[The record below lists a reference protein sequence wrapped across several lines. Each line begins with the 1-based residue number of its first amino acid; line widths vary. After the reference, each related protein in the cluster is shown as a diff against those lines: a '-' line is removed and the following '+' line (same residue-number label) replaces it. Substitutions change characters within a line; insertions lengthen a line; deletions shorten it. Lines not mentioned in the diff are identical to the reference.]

1 MTNPNNFNLS
11 DLTSIG
17 TSSDWTYQSTSP
29 TPLSPTSF
37 PLNPASADGDPF
49 CTDSFCQDNSGTD
62 NDAEYYTSRYQ
73 YVRVRAVWSVN
84 QLGTI
89 QTWPLRNNPGMT
101 VYTGGWFETNGT
113 FLLEDSSSYV
123 LSPRRP
129 QGSPYPPWL
138 INYTQRGAN
147 DAPLWSGSGQGGFFL
162 LYKNS
167 AGYISVAGGGM
178 SAYSL
183 PIMHPGAFFM
193 SVAGV
198 FQFTNGP
205 LLGYPTYGS
214 ASAIV
219 DWPGL
224 PHPSNYIYS

>member
-1 MTNPNNFNLS
+1 MTDS
-11 DLTSIG
+11 YDLRQSIG

-29 TPLSPTSF
+29 TPLTSASF
-37 PLNPASADGDPF
+37 PLTPVSADGDPF

-62 NDAEYYTSRYQ
+62 NDADYYTSRYQ

-89 QTWPLRNNPGMT
+89 ETWPLRNNPGQT
-101 VYTGGWFETNGT
+101 VYTGDWFQTNAT
-113 FLLEDSSSYV
+113 NFRFVLEDSSNIY

-147 DAPLWSGSGQGGFFL
+147 DAPLWTGSGQGNNFL
-162 LYKNS
+162 LFIN
-167 AGYISVAGGGM
+167 AVGNPQPAGGGM
-178 SAYSL
+178 SAYNL
-183 PIMHPGAFFM
+183 PMMNPGDFFM

-214 ASAIV
+214 ESAIV